1 MQGGAILL
9 VCRWRGSGPWGWGG
23 DQVTLAEPEQEGPLS
38 GLLDLSQRLFSRS
51 CPKIT
56 PNRSPLF
63 WDHLGSPTPDQR
75 GKEHSFWF
83 LGGRGLERQPRL
95 SETREHRAR
104 LLAPHPGAAGPG
116 EVRVTTRV
124 VPAKTAARVPGRAA
138 PPGQLQPPVL
148 TLTLCVYSSQIRAGG
163 SAGAG
168 PTGRNPSGAP
178 ALGRGRGGSRQ
189 DPAGLPPCTA
199 PATPDRN
206 HSGLVCA
213 AAGLW
218 GPGFRALAGPS
229 GGWGFLPHLSGRRGA
244 WVGSALRPALLG
256 DRPTFLGLRVLV
268 CKGV

>member
-116 EVRVTTRV
+116 EVRVHTGGPCQDSCQGARPGSSPGAAAAPCLDSDPVCLQLPDQGWRFCRGGAHRPKPFWGSRSGKGKGWKQTGPSWASSLHSPCHPRQKSFWSGLCCSWPLGSRV
-124 VPAKTAARVPGRAA
+124 QGPGRPQWGLGL
-138 PPGQLQPPVL
+138 PPTPEWAQ
-148 TLTLCVYSSQIRAGG
+148 GG
-163 SAGAG
+163 LGGVSPA
-168 PTGRNPSGAP
+168 SC
-178 ALGRGRGGSRQ
+178 ALGRSAHLPG
-189 DPAGLPPCTA
+189 PPC
-199 PATPDRN
+199 PR
-206 HSGLVCA
+206 L
-213 AAGLW
+213 
-218 GPGFRALAGPS
+218 
-229 GGWGFLPHLSGRRGA
+229 
-244 WVGSALRPALLG
+244 
-256 DRPTFLGLRVLV
+256 
-268 CKGV
+268 